1 MFIPHLPPQMV
12 QSECSRERPMASVSW
27 HVPLIFLRC
36 VPLRL
41 SCSLAKCVSCSPP
54 ALLVCFVASDA
65 ADGGERLPCQV
76 LSRPAVSPGSPLG
89 FIICSASQ
97 PAGYGRGCP
106 EMMEGLGSEE
116 VKAGSGRV
124 GEFLT
129 TGWLSSGG
137 EQRGLKP
144 GAPLSLRGR
153 LLRGPQSPVTAAFS
167 PGELFLVRAPSW

>member
-1 MFIPHLPPQMV
+1 M
-12 QSECSRERPMASVSW
+12 SW
-27 HVPLIFLRC
+27 HIPRIFLRC

-41 SCSLAKCVSCSPP
+41 SCALAKCVSSSPP
-54 ALLVCFVASDA
+54 ALLVCLVASDVE
-65 ADGGERLPCQV
+65 DGGDRLPCQV

-89 FIICSASQ
+89 FMICSASQ

-129 TGWLSSGG
+129 TGWLSSSG

-144 GAPLSLRGR
+144 DTPLSLRGQ
-153 LLRGPQSPVTAAFS
+153 LLRGPQSPVTAGFS
-167 PGELFLVRAPSW
+167 SGEFFLVSAPSC